1 MDADLYYLVGRGRC
15 VKKHPDIVVTQPN
28 AQAGMSV
35 GAIFNKRRETLTYQL
50 STGNK
55 IDVAMSLLFQNE
67 SEQVRGT
74 LE

>member
-28 AQAGMSV
+28 AQASMSV

-50 STGNK
+50 L
-55 IDVAMSLLFQNE
+55 VE
-67 SEQVRGT
+67 R
-74 LE
+74 